1 MEQSQKSRANVY
13 GMVITALF
21 TALTVVCAQISIP
34 IGPVSINL
42 ALLAVFAA
50 GGCLGPVKA
59 VISQLVYLLAGL
71 AGLPFFAGFQGGPGV
86 LLGPTG
92 GYIIGYAFAALIT
105 GLLAVRFH
113 RRFWPC
119 ALGMLL
125 SLAVCYA
132 FGTAWYAISTHT
144 GFVPALMVCVVPFI
158 PGDLCKIALAAFLTA
173 RLKRIYSA
181 HL

>member
-34 IGPVSINL
+34 IGPVPINL

-71 AGLPFFAGFQGGPGV
+71 AGRPFLRAFRAARACFWGPR
-86 LLGPTG
+86 
-92 GYIIGYAFAALIT
+92 AATSSAMPL
-105 GLLAVRFH
+105 
-113 RRFWPC
+113 RRSSRGCLPC
-119 ALGMLL
+119 A
-125 SLAVCYA
+125 
-132 FGTAWYAISTHT
+132 FTAAS
-144 GFVPALMVCVVPFI
+144 GR
-158 PGDLCKIALAAFLTA
+158 A
-173 RLKRIYSA
+173 RWA
-181 HL
+181 CC